1 MWTGVGVLQRV
12 QTSTRYPLSSPHTH
26 THACTRGHTHT
37 CTPPQSVGCRKP
49 PGVPW
54 GLTQIQNFRRGMDR
68 GAPTHSPLF
77 KSSVAR
83 KHLQRLPGSGRPTP
97 THAPTLGDAQRGS
110 GASRCSR
117 DPSLHTGG
125 RRLPG
130 PRPTPRLSCRGRNPP
145 GTGSKG
151 HALNLYMPQG
161 RKSISMPKGGNYCNR
176 RSPATTSRCIVLEAW
191 TGKKMPQHEV
201 RMLQGLK

>member
-1 MWTGVGVLQRV
+1 MGEKGRVRQARRERDSLSGRRGGRGNLNRMLVWTGVGVLQR

-83 KHLQRLPGSGRPTP
+83 KHLQRLPGSGRPHSHT
-97 THAPTLGDAQRGS
+97 RS
-110 GASRCSR
+110 
-117 DPSLHTGG
+117 HTGG
-125 RRLPG
+125 HTEGL
-130 PRPTPRLSCRGRNPP
+130 
-145 GTGSKG
+145 
-151 HALNLYMPQG
+151 
-161 RKSISMPKGGNYCNR
+161 
-176 RSPATTSRCIVLEAW
+176 RS
-191 TGKKMPQHEV
+191 
-201 RMLQGLK
+201 